1 MEHKNRTFRMSAILL
16 TALLLALLPSACGF
30 HTFLPQGLTQAVDI
44 HIPQDMLEDSR
55 PTFQVNGRN
64 FWEPLLDDVSHM
76 ELHEGYL
83 RFIGTRAMP
92 DGIIVPGSIDLYLG
106 TNNDRLI
113 ARVIAL
119 DIPSVTIQDPLVV
132 EINQEMSVE
141 FRGLLHTYGSDVLF
155 KEVQV
160 TEEELHMKVQVTVR
174 F

>member
-1 MEHKNRTFRMSAILL
+1 MEYQTRTFRISTILL
-16 TALLLALLPSACGF
+16 ALLLLALFTSACGF
-30 HTFLPQGLTQAVDI
+30 RAFLPEGLTQAVDI
-44 HIPQDMLEDSR
+44 RIPEDMLVDSK

-64 FWEPLLDDVSHM
+64 FWEPLLDEVSRV
-76 ELHEGYL
+76 ELHDGFL

-92 DGIIVPGSIDLYLG
+92 DGTIVPGSIDLYLG
-106 TNNDRLI
+106 TSNDRLT

-119 DIPSVTIQDPLVV
+119 DIPGVTVQDPLVV
-132 EINQEMSVE
+132 EINQNMSVE

-160 TEEELHMKVQVTVR
+160 AEEELHMKVQVTVR